1 MEQPFVG
8 KKTDVMNKRGTVA
21 LFNRN
26 EEEAIRY
33 WQEAKILNNRHFDST
48 CNFVMYRWSTGF
60 ITDNEMMANLSEFV
74 FDAPHKG

>member
-8 KKTDVMNKRGTVA
+8 KKADVMNKRGTVA
-21 LFNRN
+21 LFDRN

-48 CNFVMYRWSTGF
+48 CNFVMKRW
-60 ITDNEMMANLSEFV
+60 
-74 FDAPHKG
+74 